1 MKIKIKEVATELGKN
16 AKEIIEICKELGI
29 KNVKAST
36 SSITPEEAM
45 KVAEYIQNPK
55 PVQKEE
61 KKEEPKKEKE
71 VKKSEEKKEEP
82 KKEEKKTSATSI
94 RKGKGIR
101 LVRKAKPKPEE
112 KKEEVRSVPKKEPKQ
127 NLTPK
132 KEKKAPKRPVSAKEK
147 GSELAINREIAEINT
162 IEENQVELLD
172 LSFVDI
178 KMELEDDRPKNQKPR
193 PKKKTNHNR
202 KRTITKEDNKKKKYE
217 KKTKEQG
224 TIYVQSETRVYEL
237 ADKIEKPL
245 QDVIDKF
252 REYGEELDKNDF
264 INGDYIE
271 MLADD
276 FGVDVKLYNPIED
289 FDYVGKYDEIKDD
302 EKDLVSRPPIVTIMG
317 HVDHGKTS
325 LLDRIRNTRV
335 AAKEAGGITQH
346 IGAYMVEKD
355 GKKITFLDTP
365 GHAAFSAI
373 RKRGANITDIAIIVV
388 AADDGVMPQ
397 TREAI
402 KHAQNAGVPIII
414 AINKMDKPDANP
426 DMVTTQLSEFGI
438 MPTDWGGENEFVK
451 ISAKTGEGIDD
462 LLETINLQAEIM
474 ELKANPKR
482 NAKAVVIESELQK
495 GRGAVATVII
505 QNGTLKKGDSVVCG
519 TTYGR
524 MRTLINDL
532 GKQIK
537 EAKPGEPV
545 QIVGLNEV
553 PSSGDYLV
561 AVKNDKE
568 AKKYATDWKDY
579 LTERKRGE
587 STKATLEDLHKM
599 MLEAKIKKLPVIIKA
614 DAHGSAEAIK
624 YSLEELKNDEVRVQV
639 LDTGIGDITEN
650 DVVLADAGENKAI
663 IVGFNVK
670 ETPEAKRKAKQVDI
684 EVKIFDIIYELI
696 DFIKDKLSEMLNPE
710 VVEEVV
716 GKAEVRAIFPTKTG
730 DNVAGCMVM
739 NGVVYSNAYARVIR
753 GEDTIYDG
761 KISSLKRFKDDVK
774 EVTKGNDCGI
784 MIEGFNDYKEYDIL
798 EIYQKSEKKAK
809 FE

>member
-1 MKIKIKEVATELGKN
+1 MKIKIKEVATELGKSS
-16 AKEIIEICKELGI
+16 KEIIEVCKEIGI
-29 KNVKAST
+29 NNVKAAT

-45 KVAEYIQNPK
+45 KVAEFIQNPK
-55 PVQKEE
+55 KETPQ
-61 KKEEPKKEKE
+61 KKEEPKKEEPKKAETKE
-71 VKKSEEKKEEP
+71 TKKEEP
-82 KKEEKKTSATSI
+82 KKEEKKSASSI
-94 RKGKGIR
+94 RKPGIR
-101 LVRKAKPKPEE
+101 IVRKAKVAPKEE
-112 KKEEVRSVPKKEPKQ
+112 KVEAKS
-127 NLTPK
+127 
-132 KEKKAPKRPVSAKEK
+132 APKREKQAPTPPKPKKPKKPISAKEK
-147 GSELAINREIAEINT
+147 GDELQINREIAEINT
-162 IEENQVELLD
+162 MEENQVELLD

-178 KMELEDDRPKNQKPR
+178 KMEIEEDKPKKPTNRPKR
-193 PKKKTNHNR
+193 RTNNNK
-202 KRTITKEDNKKKKYE
+202 KRTITKEDNKKKKYL
-217 KKTKEQG
+217 KKEKEQG
-224 TIYVQSETRVYEL
+224 TIYVESETRVYEL
-237 ADKIEKPL
+237 AEKIGKPL
-245 QDVIDKF
+245 QEVIDKF

-264 INGDYIE
+264 INADYIE
-271 MLADD
+271 MLAED
-276 FGVDVKLYNPIED
+276 FGVDVKLYNPIEE
-289 FDYVGKYDEIKDD
+289 FDYVGKYDAIKDD
-302 EKDLVSRPPIVTIMG
+302 EKDLEPRPPIVTIMG

-325 LLDRIRNTRV
+325 LLDKIRNTRV
-335 AAKEAGGITQH
+335 TAKEAGGITQH

-402 KHAQNAGVPIII
+402 KHAQKAGVPIII

-438 MPTDWGGENEFVK
+438 MPTEWGGENEFVK
-451 ISAKTGEGIDD
+451 ISAKTGEGIDE

-482 NAKAVVIESELQK
+482 DAKAVVIESELQK

-519 TTYGR
+519 TTFGR
-524 MRTLINDL
+524 IRNLINDL
-532 GKQIK
+532 GKQVK
-537 EAKPGEPV
+537 DAKPGEPV
-545 QIVGLNEV
+545 QIIGLNEV
-553 PSSGDYLV
+553 PSAGDYLV

-568 AKKYATDWKDY
+568 ARKYATEWKEY
-579 LTERKRGE
+579 LQEKQRGK
-587 STKATLEDLHKM
+587 STKATLEDLQKM
-599 MLEAKIKKLPVIIKA
+599 MLESKIKKLPVIIKA

-624 YSLEELKNDEVRVQV
+624 SSLEELKNDEVRVNV
-639 LDTGIGDITEN
+639 LDSSIGDITEN

-670 ETPEAKRKAKQVDI
+670 ETPEAKRKAKQVGI
-684 EVKIFDIIYELI
+684 EIKIFDIIYELI
-696 DFIKDKLSEMLNPE
+696 DYVKDKLSELLAPE
-710 VVEEVV
+710 IVEEVV

-730 DNVAGCMVM
+730 ENVAGSMVM
-739 NGVVYSNAYARVIR
+739 SGVVYSNAYARVIR
-753 GEDTIYDG
+753 GEDVIYDG

-798 EIYQKSEKKAK
+798 EIYTKTEKKAEFK
-809 FE
+809 